1 MLLEDADGKFPPIS
15 CWSVGGGG
23 GGVLLCVERS
33 YDNYLVGKKGRE
45 GEECGVLEYTL
56 KTTSLF

>member
-1 MLLEDADGKFPPIS
+1 MLGMLLEDADGNFPPIS

-33 YDNYLVGKKGRE
+33 YDNYLVGKKVE
-45 GEECGVLEYTL
+45 KEKSVVC
-56 KTTSLF
+56 